1 MNLFHDEE
9 TGPQEPVPGLPEALP
24 EGERILWQG
33 GPSAKALAVHAFHVR
48 FVAGY
53 FVVATA
59 WRLAVMSGNGAAAA
73 DMTSVAATSLAT
85 CAAALVI
92 LYAIAWA
99 MARAAIF
106 TITDARIV
114 MRYGSAIRK
123 YVNLPFSRITSA
135 DVRSYGKTA
144 GDIAITAN
152 GPGAVGYIHLWP
164 FARPLKFAKP
174 QPTLRGLPDAGAP
187 AGVLKSAMQAFLE
200 TAETAGEAVLK
211 PVEDPT
217 REAPVPEHT
226 GSAPK
231 PRYVRIPAQRGAA

>member
-33 GPSAKALAVHAFHVR
+33 KPSAKALAIHAFHVR

-53 FVVATA
+53 FIVATA
-59 WRLAVMSGNGAAAA
+59 WRLAAMSSTGAAPGE
-73 DMTSVAATSLAT
+73 MIGVAGTSLA
-85 CAAALVI
+85 ALVAAVAV

-106 TITDARIV
+106 TVTDARIV

-135 DVRSYGKTA
+135 DMRSYGKSA
-144 GDIAITAN
+144 GDICLTTT
-152 GPGAVGYIHLWP
+152 GPGGVGYIHLWP
-164 FARPLKFAKP
+164 FARPLKFGRP
-174 QPTLRGLPDAGAP
+174 RPMLRGLTDVSAA
-187 AGVLKSAMQAFLE
+187 VDTLKSAMAAA
-200 TAETAGEAVLK
+200 AE
-211 PVEDPT
+211 
-217 REAPVPEHT
+217 
-226 GSAPK
+226 SAPAK
-231 PRYVRIPAQRGAA
+231 LAAVEAAPSEARDTAPGQAPAAAPRYVRIPVQSGAA